1 MRNFIVIGVIPAIGA
16 LSMFALFIGSCI
28 NFANPD
34 QSKTSFGGIGAALI
48 FGAGGLLVGVVLM
61 LWARFALPAFFQRGR
76 EVAGYATTRGADR

>member
-1 MRNFIVIGVIPAIGA
+1 MKNFIFIGVIPGIGG
-16 LSMFALFIGSCI
+16 LCMLALFIGSCI

-61 LWARFALPAFFQRGR
+61 LWARLALPAFFRRGR
-76 EVAGYATTRGADR
+76 EVADPAAIAKS